1 MICSENRYP
10 LFRIMLRRLF
20 EHVRVRMAGARLS
33 RIPKSGFVGSCAH
46 RAIVDRANNAW
57 PNISTA
63 VQQMIYRLP
72 QPALA
77 AAARERRRDR
87 KLEEGVPYATPG

>member
-1 MICSENRYP
+1 
-10 LFRIMLRRLF
+10 MLRRLF
-20 EHVRVRMAGARLS
+20 EHVRLRMAGARVS
-33 RIPKSGFVGSCAH
+33 RIPKSGFAGLCAH

-77 AAARERRRDR
+77 AAERERRRDR